1 MLTGLVGA
9 SEMLSLEDN
18 KEHLIKIIHQSSLR
32 LKKEVEIQR
41 SLSQSETYTYH
52 PLIHETTTGRILE
65 ELQSFFVNHPVAR
78 NKNLQFPSSYP
89 TLSINTD
96 MSLLLR
102 VLYNIITNA
111 LESTKENGTAKVWL
125 ERNDNSLSFYV
136 WNRQPIPEDI
146 AHRVFQRNFTTKEGA
161 GRGVGTYSMKLFGE
175 QILGGQV
182 SFTTSQDE
190 GTVFSFSMP
199 L

>member
-1 MLTGLVGA
+1 M
-9 SEMLSLEDN
+9 
-18 KEHLIKIIHQSSLR
+18 
-32 LKKEVEIQR
+32 EIQR

-52 PLIHETTTGRILE
+52 ALIHKTSTGQILE
-65 ELQSFFVNHPVAR
+65 ELQSFFTNHPAAR

-102 VLYNIITNA
+102 VLYNMITNA

-125 ERNDNSLSFYV
+125 EQNGNNSLSFYV
-136 WNRQPIPEDI
+136 CNRQPIPQDI
-146 AHRVFQRNFTTKEGA
+146 AQRVFQRNFTTKDGA

-182 SFTTSQDE
+182 SFTTSRDE
-190 GTVFSFSMP
+190 GTVFRFSMP